1 VDKKPRKTSRFLALT
16 GIGLQMGATIF
27 LFAYIGR
34 TLDEKY
40 PSNKKW
46 FTMGLTIFG
55 VALSLY
61 SVLKQVNRI
70 NKQEEDEKN
79 R

>member
-1 VDKKPRKTSRFLALT
+1 MSKEPRKSTRFLALT
-16 GIGLQMGATIF
+16 GIGIQMGATIF
-27 LFAYIGR
+27 LGAWAGR
-34 TLDEKY
+34 ELDEAY

-46 FTMGLTIFG
+46 WTMGLTIFA
-55 VALSLY
+55 VIVSLY

-70 NKQEEDEKN
+70 NKQEDDEKN

>member
-1 VDKKPRKTSRFLALT
+1 
-16 GIGLQMGATIF
+16 
-27 LFAYIGR
+27 
-34 TLDEKY
+34 
-40 PSNKKW
+40 
-46 FTMGLTIFG
+46 MGLTIFG